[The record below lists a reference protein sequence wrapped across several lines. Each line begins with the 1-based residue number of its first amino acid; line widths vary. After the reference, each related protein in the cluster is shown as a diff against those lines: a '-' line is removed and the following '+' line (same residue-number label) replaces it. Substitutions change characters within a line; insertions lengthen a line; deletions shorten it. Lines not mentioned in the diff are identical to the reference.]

1 MEEEE
6 LYVEAVPLEGSTAA
20 RSQKYVSA
28 AFDTL
33 DLTILLL
40 RLENLTG
47 MKGTLFFFL
56 RFICVSTSFRIVFKS
71 ETDCN
76 G

>member
-6 LYVEAVPLEGSTAA
+6 LYGEAVPVEGSTVV
-20 RSQKYVSA
+20 RSRKYVSA

-47 MKGTLFFFL
+47 MKGTLFF
-56 RFICVSTSFRIVFKS
+56 
-71 ETDCN
+71 
-76 G
+76 